1 MTDLEKLAESI
12 EELCRENLALK
23 NLLHNTP
30 HWKDRLQKNLDHLRE
45 NSRYCGKI
53 LEQASPTVADYPSI
67 IQAMN
72 ESLQQIRQ
80 LNDIQ
85 QEN

>member
-1 MTDLEKLAESI
+1 MTDLEQLAESI

-23 NLLHNTP
+23 NLLQSAMP
-30 HWKDRLQKNLDHLRE
+30 RWKDRLQQNLDYLRE

-53 LEQASPTVADYPSI
+53 LSGASPTTADFPSI
-67 IQAMN
+67 IRAMN

-80 LNDIQ
+80 LNDIP
-85 QEN
+85 